1 MPDTKALP
9 SVDPSIVAMRALL
22 QGNTQGVQ
30 TLFDQLS
37 ANLTKLTKM
46 YQASSKFYQ
55 DSYKDHGQKRF
66 LNNNNPDWVYEAP
79 TDLSQQRTFRGRV
92 WTFCMKCGR
101 HGKWVYTHTNS
112 SHWFLT
118 TIVEEAAIKM
128 ILTNTTSEMV
138 AHREQND
145 RVSFT
150 AVTWMAADPDPELLF
165 QHEGA
170 PLYTTE
176 ATVFLSNK
184 PPHLAHPQSC
194 PRLTLLMLSS
204 LMIERD
210 GFL

>member
-1 MPDTKALP
+1 MDKSGFLTTTTLTGFMKPPPTYP
-9 SVDPSIVAMRALL
+9 SNVLSGAVSGPSARSVVVM
-22 QGNTQGVQ
+22 
-30 TLFDQLS
+30 
-37 ANLTKLTKM
+37 
-46 YQASSKFYQ
+46 ASGSI
-55 DSYKDHGQKRF
+55 
-66 LNNNNPDWVYEAP
+66 P
-79 TDLSQQRTFRGRV
+79 TPTPHIGL
-92 WTFCMKCGR
+92 
-101 HGKWVYTHTNS
+101 
-112 SHWFLT
+112 LT

-176 ATVFLSNK
+176 ATMFLSNK
-184 PPHLAHPQSC
+184 LPHLAHPQSC